1 MTRALTLPT
10 AFAAGALVLTSSL
23 ATADAGNGLRLS
35 EAPRPAVSVEV
46 PALYPEGIEA
56 NPLTGNF
63 LLGSIRQG
71 TVYEVS
77 PEGEARKLVEDRR
90 LKSVV
95 GIRVDPARGRLLV
108 NSSDYG
114 VAERSRPE
122 DKLAAVALGIYDLK
136 SGAPLHF
143 IELSQLRPGEK
154 KFANDLT
161 LDAAGNAY
169 VTDSLAAAIY
179 KVTPEG
185 EAEVFLAN
193 DRFRGEG
200 FNLNGIV
207 THPDGYLLVAKK
219 SEGLLFKVPLDDPEA
234 FTEVKLPRAFVGT
247 DGLVLAKPEEL
258 VVITNQASGIAS
270 DTVFTLKSEDAW
282 ASAEVT
288 GSLATGDVYA
298 TTGVVKDGRVFV
310 NYGRLNTLPA
320 SLKSPETSPLLERFE
335 IREIGEVR

>member
-1 MTRALTLPT
+1 MTRAFPLSAAL
-10 AFAAGALVLTSSL
+10 AAGALALTSIP
-23 ATADAGNGLRLS
+23 AAVGAGHDVRLS
-35 EAPRPAVSVEV
+35 GAPLPSVSVEI

-71 TVYEVS
+71 AVYEVS
-77 PEGEARKLVEDRR
+77 PEGEARKLIEDPR
-90 LKSVV
+90 LRSVV

-122 DKLAAVALGIYDLK
+122 DKFATVALGIYDLRN
-136 SGAPLHF
+136 GDPLHF
-143 IELSQLRPGEK
+143 VALSQLRPGEK

-185 EAEVFLAN
+185 KASVFLAN
-193 DRFRGEG
+193 ERFRGEG

-234 FTEVKLPRAFVGT
+234 FTEVGLPRALVGT
-247 DGLVLAKPEEL
+247 DGLVLAKPSEL
-258 VVITNQASGIAS
+258 VVITNRAAGVES
-270 DTVFTLKSEDAW
+270 DTVFTLRSRDAW
-282 ASAEVT
+282 ASAEIT

-298 TTGVVKDGRVFV
+298 TTGVVKKGRVFV
-310 NYGRLNTLPA
+310 SYGRLNTLPA
-320 SLKSPETSPLLERFE
+320 SLKSPNSAPLLQRFE
-335 IREIGEVR
+335 IREIGKVH